1 MGHSKIE
8 YQGAGRGQ
16 AVILFVG
23 FLQNYVVPYLRV
35 MILLQQKK
43 KRREP
48 GKKCHARSQ
57 SYVFFYILL
66 FFSSPGPED
75 GQARSSASH
84 FFLLTTIF
92 ISVSILGKEDI
103 KSRKWDQEFL

>member
-1 MGHSKIE
+1 LS
-8 YQGAGRGQ
+8 R
-16 AVILFVG
+16 
-23 FLQNYVVPYLRV
+23 QNYV
-35 MILLQQKK
+35 KF
-43 KRREP
+43 
-48 GKKCHARSQ
+48 GKADKAYMKNTPQ